1 MKTVQDWGFISKEQG
16 LVKPKLQDNKIFH
29 ALTTAYENNQ
39 QQEIYGATENIVRR
53 EKELCEL
60 TLGDLK
66 RLSGKGDADGTLK
79 LVMEHYQQRLGV
91 ATEKEEK
98 INQLSEDSR
107 KMMEEYKK
115 RTQELAD
122 VKRNLM
128 DSQSKLRE
136 LAKTTERL
144 LKKEEELRFI
154 ETNLRSELDKNK
166 RNLINGLYEIVAE
179 ISEGPEPPLA
189 GLVAA
194 PPAEPSRAADTRT
207 QPAAAGG
214 AHASPPADV
223 PSPASK
229 APEKPAVSSPEPSA
243 EQSRLAS
250 LAEPPRERPFTEGLF
265 RKPSSPLAADPLF
278 GNPLG
283 MPAESVWTRDQ
294 GQNAAPLFATA
305 PASIAPVA
313 SPAPASR
320 APSAPVTSANAAI
333 GPSGASL
340 VEKAARLKMFE
351 PGKSLCSKSMV
362 KTAEG
367 EVISE
372 YFYSPLH
379 PKESR
384 QYIFNSLYAVWSLLS
399 LKARDGEAFQER
411 LETVFTDLLS
421 RLEHGQNIHLEGFLN
436 EEINKDT
443 LAGLLESPRN
453 ERAQAFEN
461 LAARLLSRIESVGPG
476 RAGLIDHQFKHLPK
490 SEFPP
495 RNGLTA

>member
-79 LVMEHYQQRLGV
+79 LVMDHYQQRLGV
-91 ATEKEEK
+91 AKEKEEK

-128 DSQSKLRE
+128 DSQSKLRD

-144 LKKEEELRFI
+144 IKKEEELRFI

-179 ISEGPEPPLA
+179 ISDGPESPLE
-189 GLVAA
+189 GLIAPAPAESTPAA
-194 PPAEPSRAADTRT
+194 PTPDT
-207 QPAAAGG
+207 PVPVAKAGEKPMTP
-214 AHASPPADV
+214 PPAPELPTEPLR
-223 PSPASK
+223 PSSNQDLSK
-229 APEKPAVSSPEPSA
+229 
-243 EQSRLAS
+243 
-250 LAEPPRERPFTEGLF
+250 ERPFTEGLF
-265 RKPSSPLAADPLF
+265 RKPAGPLSADPIF
-278 GNPLG
+278 GKPLG

-305 PASIAPVA
+305 PASAAPMAV
-313 SPAPASR
+313 PASR
-320 APSAPVTSANAAI
+320 TTVAPV
-333 GPSGASL
+333 PSGNPAAGLGGAAL

-362 KTAEG
+362 KTPEG

-399 LKARDGEAFQER
+399 LKARDGEAFQDR
-411 LETVFTDLLS
+411 LETVFSDLLS
-421 RLEHGQNIHLEGFLN
+421 RLEHGQNIHLESFLS

-443 LAGLLESPRN
+443 LARLLDATRE
-453 ERAQAFEN
+453 ERALQFES

>member
-39 QQEIYGATENIVRR
+39 QQELYGATENIVRR

-79 LVMEHYQQRLGV
+79 LVMDHYQQRLGV
-91 ATEKEEK
+91 AKEKEEK
-98 INQLSEDSR
+98 INLLSEDSR

-179 ISEGPEPPLA
+179 ISEGPESPLA
-189 GLVAA
+189 GLAA
-194 PPAEPSRAADTRT
+194 PALAALSPAAISPAMADATAPVAKAKPEEKPIGTLSERAPDPVR
-207 QPAAAGG
+207 QPAI
-214 AHASPPADV
+214 
-223 PSPASK
+223 
-229 APEKPAVSSPEPSA
+229 PEPSK
-243 EQSRLAS
+243 
-250 LAEPPRERPFTEGLF
+250 ERPFTEGLF
-265 RKPSSPLAADPLF
+265 RKPSTPLSADPLF
-278 GNPLG
+278 GGSLG
-283 MPAESVWTRDQ
+283 LAGESVWSRDQ
-294 GQNAAPLFATA
+294 GQNSAPLFATA
-305 PASIAPVA
+305 PAASAPAAVPRTSAAPV
-313 SPAPASR
+313 P
-320 APSAPVTSANAAI
+320 SANATL
-333 GPSGASL
+333 GSTGASL

-362 KTAEG
+362 KTPEG

-384 QYIFNSLYAVWSLLS
+384 QYLFNSLYAVWSLLS
-399 LKARDGEAFQER
+399 LKARDEEAFQDR

-421 RLEHGQNIHLEGFLN
+421 RLEHGQNIHLEGFLS

-443 LAGLLESPRN
+443 LAGLLDAPRDERPARFES
-453 ERAQAFEN
+453 

>member
-179 ISEGPEPPLA
+179 ISEGPESPLPGLASPPN
-189 GLVAA
+189 
-194 PPAEPSRAADTRT
+194 PEPSRTAIPQAPPVAKLEA
-207 QPAAAGG
+207 PAPTLPEAQ
-214 AHASPPADV
+214 AS
-223 PSPASK
+223 SPKPQENPVGTLPDRVMGQARQ
-229 APEKPAVSSPEPSA
+229 AQAPAVES
-243 EQSRLAS
+243 QK
-250 LAEPPRERPFTEGLF
+250 ERPFTEGLF
-265 RKPSSPLAADPLF
+265 RKPATPLSADPLF
-278 GNPLG
+278 GNTLG
-283 MPAESVWTRDQ
+283 LPAESVWTRDQ
-294 GQNAAPLFATA
+294 GQNSAPLFATA
-305 PASIAPVA
+305 PAAFVPSPVPRASAAPVL
-313 SPAPASR
+313 
-320 APSAPVTSANAAI
+320 TANA
-333 GPSGASL
+333 GMGSTGASL

-362 KTAEG
+362 KTPEG

-399 LKARDGEAFQER
+399 LKARDEEAFQDR

-421 RLEHGQNIHLEGFLN
+421 RLEHGQNIHLESFLN
-436 EEINKDT
+436 EEINKNT
-443 LAGLLESPRN
+443 LSSLLEAPRN
-453 ERAQAFEN
+453 ERSPVFET

>member
-53 EKELCEL
+53 EKELCEA

-189 GLVAA
+189 GIVPPAASEPARTPSQQSQAA
-194 PPAEPSRAADTRT
+194 PKAEP
-207 QPAAAGG
+207 PA
-214 AHASPPADV
+214 PPLPE
-223 PSPASK
+223 PSPMAAK
-229 APEKPAVSSPEPSA
+229 APEKPIGTVPDRIA
-243 EQSRLAS
+243 EQPRPTAP
-250 LAEPPRERPFTEGLF
+250 AEPPKERPFTEGLF
-265 RKPSSPLAADPLF
+265 RKPNSPLASDPLF
-278 GNPLG
+278 ANPLG

-294 GQNAAPLFATA
+294 GKNAAPLFATA
-305 PASIAPVA
+305 PASIAPIA
-313 SPAPASR
+313 APAPFTR
-320 APSAPVTSANAAI
+320 APSAPVTSANAAV
-333 GPSGASL
+333 GQSLASM

-399 LKARDGEAFQER
+399 LKARDEEAFQDR

-421 RLEHGQNIHLEGFLN
+421 RLEHGQNIHLESFLN

-443 LAGLLESPRN
+443 LAGLLDSPRGG
-453 ERAQAFEN
+453 RPQAFEN

-476 RAGLIDHQFKHLPK
+476 RAGLIDHQFKHLPR